1 MIDELREELYLYNLL
16 RQIFLKEPSKELIH
30 DMGMIELTS
39 GNPEISEL
47 KSFVEDMPGY
57 GLRLM
62 VGAIRK
68 NENTLN
74 EWIEDLALEYAR
86 LFIGPQN
93 PPAVPYASFYL
104 SESHSLMTDET
115 IDVRKQYL
123 EAGMAVKELYS
134 IPDDHI
140 GIELEFVYYLTQKTI
155 EFFEREQRDEAAR
168 LFEIRG
174 NFLNNH
180 MAQWVPLFVARILNS
195 THEDFYKGAAFILRG
210 IIAS

>member
-1 MIDELREELYLYNLL
+1 MINALKDELSLYNLL
-16 RQIFLKEPSKELIH
+16 RQIFLKEPSKYLIH
-30 DMGMIELTS
+30 DMNKIELTS
-39 GNPEISEL
+39 GNQENSET
-47 KSFVEDMPGY
+47 KGPGEDMAGY
-57 GLRLM
+57 GLRFM
-62 VGAIRK
+62 VEAIRK

-74 EWIEDLALEYAR
+74 KWTEDLAIEYAR

-140 GIELEFVYYLTQKTI
+140 GIELEFIYYLTQKTI
-155 EFFEREQRDEAAR
+155 ELFEQEQRDEAAR

-174 NFLNNH
+174 NFLSNH
-180 MAQWVPLFVARILNS
+180 MAQWVPLFVERILNS
-195 THEDFYKGAAFILRG
+195 TGEDFYKGAAYMLRG
-210 IIAS
+210 AVEL